1 MRRPSSSLLRSVVV
15 TAIVAVTAAC
25 TTSDP
30 ATETDTTP
38 TPPTPTEEE
47 PLVRWIRTGGD
58 VFAWQQR
65 VSGEGECDKVV
76 LVVDGERAGAKVR
89 LDGNVFSAVVPVRP
103 GRNSVVA
110 RCHARD
116 GSVVESDAL
125 ELRGML
131 EPRPKAWIDV
141 SVQGGD
147 VVLDGS
153 RSEPTEHVGTPVRS
167 WTWSAGDFPAAVSVT
182 AGGRTAPFGGG
193 VGGERIVV
201 TPPRVDGQYEV
212 TLEVRDGQGRSD
224 TSTTYF
230 VVENGAPRAV
240 DMLREHPAWIDR
252 SVVYAPIAQLWGN
265 NGFRTIEQRLPYLA
279 DLGVDALWLWPPVTR
294 RAPGEEYAI
303 ADYFT
308 IDDEW
313 GPAADLKRLVE
324 QAHRLN
330 MRVLLD
336 FVPNHSSDVH
346 RYYRA
351 TENDGETS
359 HYWDFYDRKPDGTPT
374 HYFDWTHLPNL
385 NFDNAQVRRMMT
397 EAFAYWVREFDVDG
411 FRVDAA
417 WGIERR
423 RPGYWPEWR
432 RELKRI
438 KADLFL
444 LGEAP
449 AYDGYYFHNGFDAAF
464 DWSGSVGHWAWTGAF
479 DEPQVAAEWLNRA
492 LTNNGKG
499 YDPKAVILRF
509 LNNNDTGARFV
520 DKYSADIQKL
530 ASALEFTVAGVPLMF
545 AGDEIGA
552 SYEPYSTLHRIPWR
566 DRFELRP
573 WYDDLIRLR
582 HTVPALWSNR
592 MTLVDPQNIAVV
604 AYVRPADEGSDPILV
619 LVNFGRGAPV
629 TIVSDPALGP
639 FGRPESLRDLLT
651 GGEVPVSRGKN
662 GDLSL
667 RIAAKTA
674 LVLTPGPGRI

>member
-1 MRRPSSSLLRSVVV
+1 M
-15 TAIVAVTAAC
+15 
-25 TTSDP
+25 
-30 ATETDTTP
+30 
-38 TPPTPTEEE
+38 
-47 PLVRWIRTGGD
+47 
-58 VFAWQQR
+58 Q
-65 VSGEGECDKVV
+65 
-76 LVVDGERAGAKVR
+76 
-89 LDGNVFSAVVPVRP
+89 
-103 GRNSVVA
+103 
-110 RCHARD
+110 
-116 GSVVESDAL
+116 
-125 ELRGML
+125 
-131 EPRPKAWIDV
+131 
-141 SVQGGD
+141 
-147 VVLDGS
+147 
-153 RSEPTEHVGTPVRS
+153 
-167 WTWSAGDFPAAVSVT
+167 
-182 AGGRTAPFGGG
+182 
-193 VGGERIVV
+193 
-201 TPPRVDGQYEV
+201 
-212 TLEVRDGQGRSD
+212 
-224 TSTTYF
+224 
-230 VVENGAPRAV
+230 
-240 DMLREHPAWIDR
+240 EHPAWIDR

-265 NGFRTIEQRLPYLA
+265 NGFRTVEQRLPYLA

-324 QAHRLN
+324 QSHRLGI
-330 MRVLLD
+330 RVLLD
-336 FVPNHSSDVH
+336 FVPNHSSDTH

-351 TENDGETS
+351 AENDGEAS
-359 HYWDFYDRKPDGTPT
+359 HYWDFYDRRRDGTPT
-374 HYFDWTHLPNL
+374 HYFDWTNLPNL
-385 NFDNAQVRRMMT
+385 NYDNAHVRRMMT

-411 FRVDAA
+411 FRVDAV

-444 LGEAP
+444 LGEGP

-492 LTNNGKG
+492 LTNNGRG
-499 YDPKAVILRF
+499 YDRKALILRF

-582 HTVPALWSNR
+582 HTAPALWSNH
-592 MTLVDPQNIAVV
+592 MSLLDPQNIAVV
-604 AYVRPADEGSDPILV
+604 AYVRPAHDGGGPLLV
-619 LVNFGRGAPV
+619 LINFGRGAPV
-629 TIVSDPALGP
+629 TIVDDPALDP
-639 FGRPESLRDLLT
+639 FGRSGPLRELLA
-651 GGEVPVSRGKN
+651 GEEIAVSRARN

-667 RIAAKTA
+667 RIPAKTA
-674 LVLTPGPGRI
+674 LVLTPGPGRP

>member
-1 MRRPSSSLLRSVVV
+1 MGRSSSSSIRSALVAALVVAA
-15 TAIVAVTAAC
+15 TAC
-25 TTSDP
+25 TTSEPASDTDP
-30 ATETDTTP
+30 ASTSP
-38 TPPTPTEEE
+38 TSSEEE
-47 PLVRWIRTGGD
+47 PLVRWSTTGGD

-65 VSGEGECDKVV
+65 VSGEGECDEVV
-76 LVVDGERAGAKVR
+76 LLVDGERSRATAR
-89 LDGNVFSAVVPVRP
+89 LDGDVFSAVVPVRT
-103 GRNSVVA
+103 GANTVVA
-110 RCHARD
+110 RCRLSD
-116 GSVVESDAL
+116 GSVEQSETL

-141 SVQGGD
+141 SVQGAD

-153 RSEPTEHVGTPVRS
+153 RSEPTEHLGTPVRS
-167 WTWSAGDFPAAVSVT
+167 WTWFAGDTPAPVT
-182 AGGRTAPFGGG
+182 VAAGGRSGPFR
-193 VGGERIVV
+193 GEVDGKRIVV
-201 TPPRVDGQYEV
+201 TPPRVDGQYDV
-212 TLEVRDGQGRSD
+212 TLEVRDRQGRSD
-224 TSTTYF
+224 RSTTYF
-230 VVENGAPRAV
+230 VVENGTPRAV
-240 DMLREHPAWIDR
+240 DMAREHPAWIDR
-252 SVVYAPIAQLWGN
+252 AVVYAPIAQLWGD
-265 NGFRTIEQRLPYLA
+265 NGFKTVEQRLPYLA

-313 GPAADLKRLVE
+313 GPAADLRRLVLE
-324 QAHRLN
+324 AHRLD

-336 FVPNHSSDVH
+336 FVPNHSSDAH
-346 RYYRA
+346 RYFRA
-351 TENDGETS
+351 AERDGEAS
-359 HYWDFYDRKPDGTPT
+359 HYWDFYDRTRDGTPT
-374 HYFDWTHLPNL
+374 HYFDWTNLPNL
-385 NFDNAQVRRMMT
+385 NYDNPQVRRMMT

-417 WGIERR
+417 WAIERR
-423 RPGYWPEWR
+423 RPSYWPEWR

-499 YDPKAVILRF
+499 YDPKALILRF

-520 DKYSADIQKL
+520 DKYSADIQRL

-552 SYEPYSTLHRIPWR
+552 SYEPYSTLHRIPWK

-573 WYDDLIRLR
+573 WYDSLIRLR

-592 MTLVDPQNIAVV
+592 MTLLDPQNIAVV
-604 AYVRPADEGSDPILV
+604 AYVRPAADGGDAVLV
-619 LVNFGRGAPV
+619 LINFGRGAPL
-629 TIVSDPALGP
+629 TIVSDPALDP
-639 FGRPESLRDLLT
+639 FGGSSFRDLLG
-651 GGEVPVSRGKN
+651 GGEVPVSRARN

-667 RIAAKTA
+667 RIPAKTA
-674 LVLTPGPGRI
+674 FVLTPGTGRT